1 MVSPAK
7 ILIVDDEPSVRFFLQ
22 EALARDGHDVVT
34 VESGEAALEYSESQ
48 EFELALLD
56 LKLKGM
62 DGIEVLREMSRRSPD
77 TAVIVLTGHAS
88 LETAVEA
95 LRQGAYDYLFKPC
108 KTDQLRESVRL
119 ALIEHRRDVQQREV
133 LTKLKRTLI
142 DLEDVPPSVP
152 ESLSPSDGADDSED
166 RFLRQKGLTVDKVRH
181 LITLDGHLLELS
193 STEFDIL
200 VYLIR
205 KYPNVVSPED
215 LVREV
220 QGYDS
225 DPWEAS
231 NIIRSHIYRIR
242 RKIESATGESD
253 VIRTVRGVGYT
264 LEE

>member
-7 ILIVDDEPSVRFFLQ
+7 ILIVDDEPSIRFFLQ

-34 VESGEAALEYSESQ
+34 VESGEAALERSAAQ
-48 EFELALLD
+48 KFELALLD

-62 DGIEVLREMSRRSPD
+62 DGIEVLKAMSRQSPN
-77 TAVIVLTGHAS
+77 TAIIVLTGHAS

-95 LRQGAYDYLFKPC
+95 LRLGAYDYLFKPC
-108 KTDQLRESVRL
+108 KIAQLRESVRS
-119 ALIEHRRDVQQREV
+119 ALIEHRRQVQQREV
-133 LTKLKRTLI
+133 LTKLKRTLTDI
-142 DLEDVPPSVP
+142 EVV
-152 ESLSPSDGADDSED
+152 SPSAPEPSLPPDEVEESKS
-166 RFLRQKGLTVDKVRH
+166 RFLRQKGLIVDKVRH
-181 LITLDGHLLELS
+181 LITLDGQLLELS

-200 VYLIR
+200 AYLIR
-205 KYPNVVSPED
+205 EYPSVVSPEE

-242 RKIESATGESD
+242 RKIEAATGGTD
-253 VIRTVRGVGYT
+253 VIRNVRGVGYT

>member
-7 ILIVDDEPSVRFFLQ
+7 ILIVDDEPSIRFFLQ
-22 EALARDGHDVVT
+22 EALARDGHDVVA
-34 VESGEAALEYSESQ
+34 VESGEAALECSESQ
-48 EFELALLD
+48 GFELVLLD
-56 LKLKGM
+56 LKLNGM
-62 DGIEVLREMSRRSPD
+62 DGIEVLKEISRRSPD

-119 ALIEHRRDVQQREV
+119 ALIERRRDVQQREV

-142 DLEDVPPSVP
+142 NLEDVPPSVP
-152 ESLSPSDGADDSED
+152 ESLSPSNEAGDSED

-181 LITLDGHLLELS
+181 LITLDDHLLDLS

-200 VYLIR
+200 AYLIR
-205 KYPNVVSPED
+205 EYPNVISPEE

-242 RKIESATGESD
+242 RKIESATGKSD